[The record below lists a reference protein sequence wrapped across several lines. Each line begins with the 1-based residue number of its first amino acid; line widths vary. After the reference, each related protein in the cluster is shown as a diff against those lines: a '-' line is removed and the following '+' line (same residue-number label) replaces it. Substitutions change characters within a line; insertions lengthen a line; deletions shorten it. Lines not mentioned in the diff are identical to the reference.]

1 MTFSFFLGVSA
12 TMRKS
17 QRFGIFAI
25 IGFGKLPT
33 VGWEGGTSV
42 FLRLDTFDTDLL
54 WACVGPHVGGYF
66 GSCGVCV
73 FASFVADFLAGFFL
87 NLTENKR

>member
-1 MTFSFFLGVSA
+1 
-12 TMRKS
+12 MRKS
-17 QRFGIFAI
+17 QRFGIFVI

-54 WACVGPHVGGYF
+54 WACFGPHVGGYF
-66 GSCGVCV
+66 GSCGVCFRIV
-73 FASFVADFLAGFFL
+73 RCRFFWRVL
-87 NLTENKR
+87 STINRKTRGH